1 MSMDAGGL
9 AQMTYQSPFHNT
21 IGVSGPGFASRGKAS
36 HIKRLSVAP
45 PAQISTI
52 DETEQANASSTP
64 RTSRGHMLAGLRTAP
79 KSATVGSSDHGFGLE
94 SSRYASPQ
102 YSNNNRAVPQT
113 ASGAFFPG
121 AGYVNNAAFN
131 QQIYL
136 RPEQILAPPAIQ
148 INNHGGQFD
157 QSLYGELL
165 ATNARLAQ
173 QQRELQQQ
181 LANITAAAQQFD
193 SMSLSPTG
201 VNGQQAYQSPIVQV
215 NSLSDQGYV
224 VSPVPGSPGA
234 FQVFNPFT
242 GEERIVFD
250 NSMQPAQTF
259 TAPEPAWSPTG
270 SRSHTRSPPK
280 STPSPPQDVERLP
293 SPSATAF
300 RRGHNKAISSI
311 TGNKGPG
318 QSRTGEHPLRQPRGP
333 PLLQELQEK
342 PTSKFEGSKNFV
354 IRQRRRAV
362 NDLVR
367 AGFARTGF

>member
-1 MSMDAGGL
+1 
-9 AQMTYQSPFHNT
+9 MTYQSPFHNT

-45 PAQISTI
+45 PSQISTI
-52 DETEQANASSTP
+52 DEAEQANIGSTP

-79 KSATVGSSDHGFGLE
+79 KSATVASSESGFGLE

-102 YSNNNRAVPQT
+102 HPNSNRGFPQT

-121 AGYVNNAAFN
+121 AGYNNPNFN
-131 QQIYL
+131 QAMYL

-193 SMSLSPTG
+193 SMSLSPTITSS
-201 VNGQQAYQSPIVQV
+201 QQVLQSPVSSQV
-215 NSLSDQGYV
+215 NFLSEQGYQ
-224 VSPVPGSPGA
+224 VSPIPGSPG
-234 FQVFNPFT
+234 VFAVLNPFT
-242 GEERIVFD
+242 GTENYVFD
-250 NSMQPAQTF
+250 NSIQQPQAF
-259 TAPEPAWSPTG
+259 AAPEPAWSPTG
-270 SRSHTRSPPK
+270 SRSSTRSPPK
-280 STPSPPQDVERLP
+280 SSPSPPQDVERLP
-293 SPSATAF
+293 SPSVTAF
-300 RRGHNKAISSI
+300 RRGHNKALSTLI
-311 TGNKGPG
+311 GNKGPG

>member
-1 MSMDAGGL
+1 
-9 AQMTYQSPFHNT
+9 MTYQSPFHNT

-45 PAQISTI
+45 PSQISTI
-52 DETEQANASSTP
+52 DETEQANIGSTP

-79 KSATVGSSDHGFGLE
+79 KSAIVSSSDSGFGLE
-94 SSRYASPQ
+94 GSRYASPQ
-102 YSNNNRAVPQT
+102 HSNNNRGVPQT

-121 AGYVNNAAFN
+121 AGYNNNSFN
-131 QQIYL
+131 QAMYL
-136 RPEQILAPPAIQ
+136 RPDQILAPPAIQ

-157 QSLYGELL
+157 QGLYGELL

-193 SMSLSPTG
+193 SMSLSPTTTTT
-201 VNGQQAYQSPIVQV
+201 GQQALQSPVGSHV
-215 NSLSDQGYV
+215 HFLSEQGYQ
-224 VSPVPGSPGA
+224 VSPVPGSPGMFA
-234 FQVFNPFT
+234 VFNPFT
-242 GEERIVFD
+242 GAENYVFD
-250 NSMQPAQTF
+250 NSMQQPQTF
-259 TAPEPAWSPTG
+259 AAPDPAWSPTG

-280 STPSPPQDVERLP
+280 SSPSPPQDVERLP

-300 RRGHNKAISSI
+300 RRGHNKALSSV

-362 NDLVR
+362 NDLMR